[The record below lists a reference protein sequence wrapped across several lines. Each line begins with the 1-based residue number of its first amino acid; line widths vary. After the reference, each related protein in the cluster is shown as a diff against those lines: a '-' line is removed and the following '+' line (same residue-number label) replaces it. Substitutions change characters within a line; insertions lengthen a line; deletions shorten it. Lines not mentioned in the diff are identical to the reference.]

1 MTGARRGEDGWAA
14 PADRRVTGTVDRAA
28 MTSPT
33 IDAARKP
40 GRWLAPDAS
49 AMLMRAAQGGTS
61 RDLEVLLQTLRPT
74 LLEYFTRRVDPA
86 AAEDLAQRALLIVA
100 RRYRCVSPDGAA
112 RWLVT
117 VARNV
122 VRDEFRRTSR
132 AAIRRAPE
140 HDARAIPASG
150 APGAHAEYS
159 ELSAAIVRAAYDACS
174 APLRAVIFGVMRGL
188 EVAEVARELG
198 VSEPAVRVRLTRA
211 RYVLRR
217 ELHRFWQ

>member
-1 MTGARRGEDGWAA
+1 MTGL
-14 PADRRVTGTVDRAA
+14 
-28 MTSPT
+28 T
-33 IDAARKP
+33 IDTARTP

-49 AMLMRAAQGGTS
+49 ATLMRAAQGGTS

-132 AAIRRAPE
+132 AAIRHAPE
-140 HDARAIPASG
+140 HDARAIPATEV
-150 APGAHAEYS
+150 PGAHAEYS

-174 APLRAVIFGVMRGL
+174 APLRDVVFGVMRGL
-188 EVAEVARELG
+188 EVAEIARELG

-211 RYVLRR
+211 RFVLRR
-217 ELHRFWQ
+217 ELRRFWQ